1 MLHKRSPDGD
11 DDGQSFETDSMTD
24 SGKIKADTPDNRI
37 NGDAHAESVFSPN
50 IKHGV
55 AIIQDVV
62 KTLPN
67 GPGVYRMIGGR
78 DQVLYVGK
86 AGNLKK
92 RVQAYTQPARIG
104 HRIFRMVS
112 ETLRMEIVTTQSEV
126 EALLLESNLIKRLKP
141 RYNVLLRDD
150 KSFPFIHIRSDH
162 SFPPLVKHRGARKD
176 KGDYFGP
183 FASAGSVNRTLTALQ
198 KAFLIR
204 NCSDAIYNARSRPCL
219 QYQIKRCSAPCV
231 GLIDADAYG
240 QLVTEARMFLGGRSR
255 QIQDKMV
262 AAMEQAS
269 AALDFESAARY
280 RDRIRALTS
289 IQARQDINVEGV
301 EDADVIALHSDGGWS
316 CIQVFFFRAGGNFG
330 NRAYFLSHDKATSDA
345 EVLAAF
351 IGQFYDNKQPPRL
364 VLLSHQPEELSLIA
378 DALSLKAERKV
389 QVLPP
394 QRGNKRKLIDHAL
407 SNARDALAR
416 KLAESASQQRH
427 LKAIAELFDLDD
439 PPERIEVYDNSHI
452 QGSNA
457 IGAMI
462 VAGPE
467 GFMRPAYRR
476 FNIRNVTDRAE
487 SDSPS
492 DDPSIA
498 AGDDFAMMRQV
509 LTRRFSRALKE
520 DPEQVAGEWPDLVL
534 IDGGAGQLQVA
545 RDVLDALSISL
556 PIVAIAKGPDR
567 NAGRERFFMPGK
579 AAFSIDIQ
587 SPALYFLQRLR
598 DEAHRFAIE
607 GHRARRA
614 KAMASSPIDD
624 IPGIGAKRKK
634 ALLLHFGSA
643 RAVAAARLE
652 DLEAVEGIS
661 SAVANRIH
669 AHFHDTG

>member
-1 MLHKRSPDGD
+1 MVDECACSLETEAMTEVPNDIDFSLNKGIDSNAVADSVHDPDIKR
-11 DDGQSFETDSMTD
+11 
-24 SGKIKADTPDNRI
+24 
-37 NGDAHAESVFSPN
+37 
-50 IKHGV
+50 GV
-55 AIIQDVV
+55 ATIQAVV

-92 RVQAYTQPARIG
+92 RVQAYTQLARIG

-112 ETLRMEIVTTQSEV
+112 ETTRMEIVTTQSEV

-141 RYNVLLRDD
+141 RFNVLLRDD
-150 KSFPFIHIRSDH
+150 KSFPFIHIRDDH
-162 SFPPLVKHRGARKD
+162 AFPPLLKHRGARTD

-231 GLIDADAYG
+231 GLIDAEAYG

-289 IQARQDINVEGV
+289 IQARQDINIEGV

-330 NRAYFLSHDKATSDA
+330 NRAYFLSHDKATTDA
-345 EVLAAF
+345 EVIAAF
-351 IGQFYDNKQPPRL
+351 IGQFYDNKQPPRS
-364 VLLSHQPEELSLIA
+364 VLLSHKPAELNLIA
-378 DALSLKAERKV
+378 DALSLKADRRV

-416 KLAESASQQRH
+416 RLAESASQQRH
-427 LKAIAELFDLDD
+427 LQAIAELFDLPE

-476 FNIRNVTDRAE
+476 FNIRNVVDRPESQTDDRDNAV
-487 SDSPS
+487 
-492 DDPSIA
+492 A

-509 LTRRFSRALKE
+509 LTRRFARALKD
-520 DPEQVAGEWPDLVL
+520 DPERVAGEWPDLVL
-534 IDGGAGQLQVA
+534 IDGGGGQLQVA
-545 RDVLDALSISL
+545 REVLSALEISL

-567 NAGRERFFMPGK
+567 NAGRERFFIPGK
-579 AAFSIDIQ
+579 QPFSIDTQ

-614 KAMASSPIDD
+614 KAMASSPIDE
-624 IPGIGAKRKK
+624 IAGIGAKRKK

-643 RAVAAARLE
+643 KAVAAARLE
-652 DLEAVEGIS
+652 DLEAVDGIS
-661 SAVANRIH
+661 SAVARRIH
-669 AHFHDTG
+669 GHFHDSG